1 MATLTKSGIT
11 TGQTIQST
19 HVTQIIDALTKS
31 GSYDLYIS
39 GSTEFTGSV
48 KSYNGF
54 TGSLNGTADTS
65 QKVEGLY
72 GLTGQPVTLST
83 NFKFIGGA
91 ATIPNLGGGT
101 SITVDALNGKTLG
114 TNCFVSI
121 ACSSSVAAG
130 ETQVCVD
137 SLNGNTLT
145 FKYRPAGGG
154 AASKDLDFFYT
165 ILYTV

>member
-1 MATLTKSGIT
+1 MTTLTKSGIT

-91 ATIPNLGGGT
+91 ATIPNTQTTT
-101 SITVDALNGKTLG
+101 SVTIDALNGKTLG
-114 TNCFVSI
+114 TDCFVSI
-121 ACSSSVAAG
+121 ACSSSVASG
-130 ETQVCVD
+130 ETNVCVGPL
-137 SLNGNTLT
+137 SGNSLT
-145 FKYRPAGGG
+145 FEFRAAGGG
-154 AASKDLDFFYT
+154 GTSKDLEFFYT